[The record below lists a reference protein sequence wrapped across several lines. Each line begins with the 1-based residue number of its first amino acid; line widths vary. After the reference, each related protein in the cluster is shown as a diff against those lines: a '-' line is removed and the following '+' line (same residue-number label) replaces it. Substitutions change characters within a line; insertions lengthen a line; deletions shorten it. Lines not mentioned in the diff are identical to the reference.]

1 MHSDRPLAI
10 YVFANDEK
18 VKDKGSYVLL
28 YCHTM
33 PDSSCTVRTE
43 TISGSMAFNEVV
55 LQVASK
61 RLCLLIS
68 TIADLK

>member
-55 LQVASK
+55 LQVAGEHPCS
-61 RLCLLIS
+61 LVL
-68 TIADLK
+68 